1 MPKKIT
7 LVLTLILALMT
18 PALAQPKLVK
28 TSWEEV
34 HKTIAEISKQ
44 IDPAKVDVIL
54 GVAVGGMVP
63 AALFS
68 RQLDNKNIL
77 TISLSSYT
85 SNNEQRDIFLRNRP
99 AKCYLEGKNVLI
111 IDDIL
116 DSGTTIGAV
125 KKLLLEEYNVKSVQ
139 IAAVFINTDHCQFYP
154 DYWGIETT
162 DWIVFPW
169 EKFEG

>member
-7 LVLTLILALMT
+7 LALTLILALMT
-18 PALAQPKLVK
+18 PAIAQPKLVK

-34 HKTIAEISKQ
+34 HRTIADMSKQ
-44 IDPAKVDVIL
+44 IDPAKVDVLL

-85 SNNEQRDIFLRNRP
+85 SNHEQRDIFLRNRP

-111 IDDIL
+111 VDDIL
-116 DSGTTIGAV
+116 DSGATVGAV
-125 KKLLLEEYNVKSVQ
+125 KKLLIEEYNVKSVQ
-139 IAAVFINTDHCQFYP
+139 IAAVFLNRDHCQFYP

-162 DWIVFPW
+162 NWIVFPW
-169 EKFEG
+169 EKFEE